1 MHCVFSV
8 VGPTGPGHSLNA
20 RAFNLVKSARLGATH
35 ERGERLMELDA
46 MGKQCPQPLVM
57 AKKEI
62 NGGNREFSIRVDNET
77 ALKNLT
83 RLGTKEG
90 LVVGSEGIEGGFRV
104 SFSAEGTG
112 MAQGGDESVQPVPL
126 DISPVVASRAG
137 TYSGYSVFVNKDH
150 VGDGDPTLGHNLIK
164 MALYTLSEV
173 DDVPVAILFMNS
185 GVKLLVEEETQIV
198 DSLAKL
204 IEKGTE
210 VLACGACLDFYG
222 LKERLAVGEISN
234 MYDILER
241 MREAGKVITL

>member
-1 MHCVFSV
+1 
-8 VGPTGPGHSLNA
+8 
-20 RAFNLVKSARLGATH
+20 
-35 ERGERLMELDA
+35 MELDA

-62 NGGNREFSIRVDNET
+62 NGGNREFSILVDNET

-83 RLGTKEG
+83 RLGAKEG
-90 LVVGSEGIEGGFRV
+90 LTVESEGIEGGFRV
-104 SFSAEGTG
+104 SFSAEGAG
-112 MAQGGDESVQPVPL
+112 AAQDGKQPVQATSL
-126 DISPVVASRAG
+126 AASPASASRAG

-150 VGDGDPTLGHNLIK
+150 VGDGDPALGHNLIK

-173 DDVPVAILFMNS
+173 DDVPVSVLFMNS
-185 GVKLLVEEETQIV
+185 GVKLLVEEESQIV

-222 LKERLAVGEISN
+222 LKERLAVGEVSN